1 MFMPRFFSMLYLRM
15 TSTFVVPVV
24 LATVFFARSA

>member
-1 MFMPRFFSMLYLRM
+1 MSRFFSVLYLRM
-15 TSTFVVPVV
+15 TSALVVPVV